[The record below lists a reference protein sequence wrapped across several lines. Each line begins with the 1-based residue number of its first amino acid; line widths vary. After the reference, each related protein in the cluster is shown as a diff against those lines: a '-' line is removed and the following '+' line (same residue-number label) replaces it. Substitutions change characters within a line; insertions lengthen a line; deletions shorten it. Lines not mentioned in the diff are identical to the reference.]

1 MALIEREL
9 TLPLDLIGQRLDV
22 ALAAQLPEFS
32 RSRLTSWLKDGVL
45 LVDGATG
52 VRPRD
57 LVRGGEKIRL
67 RVQTAELTADTAQA
81 IDFEVLYKDDQ
92 LFVLNKPAGLVVHP
106 GAGNPDGTLINGLL
120 HLDPELKGVPRA
132 GLVHRLDKD
141 TTGCLVVARTL
152 EAHTHLVAQLAEREV
167 GREYLAVVNGVPV
180 AGGLIDVPI
189 GRHREDRMKF
199 CADEFGRP
207 SVTHFRVKERFRA
220 HALLT
225 LKLETGRTHQIRV
238 HLQYAKLPI
247 VGDPMYG
254 GRFKRPKGITP
265 DALTALLGFKRQA
278 LHAFRLTL
286 THPKTGKT
294 LVTEAPLPADMQAL
308 LAVLRRDAATVDG
321 ERW

>member
-9 TLPLDLIGQRLDV
+9 VLPLELIGQRLDV
-22 ALAAQLPEFS
+22 ALATQLPEFS
-32 RSRLTSWLKDGVL
+32 RSRLSAWLKEGVL
-45 LVDGATG
+45 KIDGSSGA
-52 VRPRD
+52 RPRD
-57 LVRGGEKIRL
+57 LVRGGERITL
-67 RVQTAELTADTAQA
+67 SVQTAELTADAAQA
-81 IDFEVLYKDDQ
+81 VDFEVLYRDDH

-106 GAGNPDGTLINGLL
+106 GAGNPDHTLINGLL
-120 HLDPELKGVPRA
+120 HLDPELKSVPRA

-167 GREYLAVVNGVPV
+167 GREYQAVVNGVPV

-189 GRHREDRMKF
+189 GRHPQERMKF

-220 HALLT
+220 HSLLT

-254 GRFKRPKGITP
+254 GRFKRPKGISAE
-265 DALTALLGFKRQA
+265 ALAALLGFKRQA

-286 THPKTGKT
+286 VHPQTGKQ

-308 LAVLRRDAATVDG
+308 LAVLRADAAAMDTD
-321 ERW
+321 W